1 MTKLNNKIEQIREDA
16 KTMTSRQLSQKYGVS
31 RYMMSKTLRENN
43 IKAVMGE
50 FKTTKGYKHIKKDE
64 FVRLAE
70 KGKTVSQIAIAL
82 DKTEN
87 TVSSYAKRHG
97 ITLKTRNQKIKERN
111 HAKIM
116 RNYDIRDMAQNIA
129 RQSGVHYS
137 TLNNHLK
144 MDGMT
149 HSQRR
154 HHVIVDMYKSGKT
167 QKQVG
172 EELRASTWW
181 HTRGTDAKFHSFTNR
196 LVQENQVLLEKSVDK
211 RTYKGSISKLNK
223 LVARH
228 NHYASQ
234 INKEQLQL
242 DLIDSWDIKANTDYS
257 AVNADGTP
265 KYTWKEIAER
275 NGFSTGFI
283 QDHVKTKTRKT
294 VSA

>member
-1 MTKLNNKIEQIREDA
+1 
-16 KTMTSRQLSQKYGVS
+16 
-31 RYMMSKTLRENN
+31 
-43 IKAVMGE
+43 
-50 FKTTKGYKHIKKDE
+50 
-64 FVRLAE
+64 
-70 KGKTVSQIAIAL
+70 
-82 DKTEN
+82 
-87 TVSSYAKRHG
+87 
-97 ITLKTRNQKIKERN
+97 
-111 HAKIM
+111 
-116 RNYDIRDMAQNIA
+116 
-129 RQSGVHYS
+129 
-137 TLNNHLK
+137 

-181 HTRGTDAKFHSFTNR
+181 HTRGTDAKYHSFTKTDLYKKNP
-196 LVQENQVLLEKSVDK
+196 VLLEKSVDK

-242 DLIDSWDIKANTDYS
+242 DLIDSWDISNADCLV
-257 AVNADGTP
+257 VNADGTP

-275 NGFSTGFI
+275 NSFSTGFI